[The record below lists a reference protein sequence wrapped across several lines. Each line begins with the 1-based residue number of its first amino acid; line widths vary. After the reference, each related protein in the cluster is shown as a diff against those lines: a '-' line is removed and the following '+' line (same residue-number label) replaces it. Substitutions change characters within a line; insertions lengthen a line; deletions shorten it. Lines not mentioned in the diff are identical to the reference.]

1 MSGALA
7 KEKEALAKE
16 EGKLKKLLAAI
27 KKFMAKEFL
36 WVLFAALLAIPIA
49 FIMTYTLE
57 TYAKDIVTYL
67 NEFLKG
73 KPLFIASYVLS
84 IAGIYFTRA
93 VVGAIE
99 TMVKKDK
106 SS

>member
-1 MSGALA
+1 MSSALA

-16 EGKLKKLLAAI
+16 EGKLKKLLAAV

-36 WVLFAALLAIPIA
+36 WILSAALLAIPIA
-49 FIMTYTLE
+49 LIMTYILE
-57 TYAKDIVTYL
+57 KYAEDIVTYL
-67 NEFLKG
+67 NQFLKG

-99 TMVKKDK
+99 TMVNTDK
-106 SS
+106 SK